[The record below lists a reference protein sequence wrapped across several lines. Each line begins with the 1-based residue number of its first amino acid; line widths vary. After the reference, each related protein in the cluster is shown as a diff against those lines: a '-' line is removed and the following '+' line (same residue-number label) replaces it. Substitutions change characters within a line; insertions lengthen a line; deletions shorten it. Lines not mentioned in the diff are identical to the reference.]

1 MERFDTIVIGGS
13 QAGLATGY
21 HLKRHGRSFVI
32 LDALERVGD
41 AWRTRWDSL
50 RLFTPS
56 RHSALPGLPFPKTD
70 GACPT
75 KDEMADYLEA
85 YARRFDLPVRTGV
98 RVSRLGEDEAG
109 FVVETDTGV
118 LGAENVVI
126 ATGANRDPRVPAL
139 ASNLDPA
146 IVQLHSSAYRNPS
159 QLAEGGV
166 LVVGAGNSG
175 ADISLEL
182 ARSHVTWL
190 SGPDTGYVPV
200 DVESWFA
207 RNVVFP
213 VIRFA
218 GLHVLTV
225 RTPMGRRAREKELR
239 HGTMLV
245 RIKPKQLIAA
255 GIERVP
261 RVTGVQGG
269 TPVLE
274 DGRVLGV
281 ANVIWCTGFRQDLSW
296 VDLPIFGEDG
306 EVLHDRGFASTVPG
320 LAFVGLRF
328 QFSAGSEVLP
338 GVAGD
343 ARYVVRRL
351 PGRDRRGATVG
362 EASASTA

>member
-1 MERFDTIVIGGS
+1 
-13 QAGLATGY
+13 
-21 HLKRHGRSFVI
+21 
-32 LDALERVGD
+32 
-41 AWRTRWDSL
+41 
-50 RLFTPS
+50 
-56 RHSALPGLPFPKTD
+56 
-70 GACPT
+70 
-75 KDEMADYLEA
+75 
-85 YARRFDLPVRTGV
+85 
-98 RVSRLGEDEAG
+98 
-109 FVVETDTGV
+109 V